1 MENPN
6 AVYGYSPNP
15 EPPSR
20 IKEFASEKY
29 DWTNPE
35 EVAKYKKIRIKYHE
49 ANDNISELVISM
61 KKEGASLE
69 EIARAANN
77 QRNQNRLNS
86 YIKRNDFEGL
96 AKVKASNLRE
106 YGYEDGLRFE
116 DALKKYGSFEKI
128 IEGAMGANPGMDACC
143 GLYDEYFHL
152 YKMD

>member
-20 IKEFASEKY
+20 IKEFASTKY

-35 EVAKYKKIRIKYHE
+35 EVAKYRKIRIKYHE

-106 YGYEDGLRFE
+106 YGHEDGLRFE

-152 YKMD
+152 YKMN